1 MECVSQ
7 LVENYEIFETKGILG
22 KLSEYIPI
30 KFYFDKIFDILITLV
45 ESLGRQLRV
54 KSFDA
59 HV

>member
-7 LVENYEIFETKGILG
+7 LVENYEIFKTKGILG
-22 KLSEYIPI
+22 KLSEYILI